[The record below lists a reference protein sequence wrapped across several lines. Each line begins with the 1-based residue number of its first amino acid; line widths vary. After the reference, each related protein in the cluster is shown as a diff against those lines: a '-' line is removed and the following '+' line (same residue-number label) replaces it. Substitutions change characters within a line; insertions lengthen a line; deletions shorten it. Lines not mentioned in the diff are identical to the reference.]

1 MMIHS
6 ILLIIIIIIYLSIYT
21 GTLQI
26 SGLPPFTYDAMISAG
41 LTTEEIPLMN
51 GNIARI
57 LCDQL
62 VKDKSSAGGA
72 PLVIPDDLL
81 SILNEV
87 KEVKKKNKTKKGASK
102 ENSKAVVAG
111 GEA

>member
-1 MMIHS
+1 MV
-6 ILLIIIIIIYLSIYT
+6 
-21 GTLQI
+21 
-26 SGLPPFTYDAMISAG
+26 SAG

-62 VKDKSSAGGA
+62 VKDKSSDGRAD
-72 PLVIPDDLL
+72 LVIPDDLL

-87 KEVKKKNKTKKGASK
+87 KEVKKKNKTKKGANK
-102 ENSKAVVAG
+102 ENNKVVVE

>member
-1 MMIHS
+1 
-6 ILLIIIIIIYLSIYT
+6 
-21 GTLQI
+21 
-26 SGLPPFTYDAMISAG
+26 
-41 LTTEEIPLMN
+41 MN

-87 KEVKKKNKTKKGASK
+87 KEVKKKNKNKKGASK
-102 ENSKAVVAG
+102 ENSKTVVAG
-111 GEA
+111 EA

>member
-1 MMIHS
+1 
-6 ILLIIIIIIYLSIYT
+6 
-21 GTLQI
+21 
-26 SGLPPFTYDAMISAG
+26 
-41 LTTEEIPLMN
+41 
-51 GNIARI
+51 
-57 LCDQL
+57 
-62 VKDKSSAGGA
+62 VKDKSAGGA

-111 GEA
+111 EA